1 LSDYNV
7 QISCPSSKTSEVYK
21 NSWEYLQLM
30 NVIKV
35 VFLTQYDTD
44 DSTTV
49 LTGSADN
56 SIKLWECETGSELH
70 HLKTE
75 TAVRTCGFSSP
86 RKVFF
91 YSTDEQM
98 GMKCS
103 IYLYD
108 VVSLEKINFVTA
120 EKSKV
125 TAASWGP
132 FDDYLLTGHENG
144 MIGQYDLRV
153 SY

>member
-1 LSDYNV
+1 
-7 QISCPSSKTSEVYK
+7 
-21 NSWEYLQLM
+21 M
-30 NVIKV
+30 
-35 VFLTQYDTD
+35 
-44 DSTTV
+44 

-56 SIKLWECETGSELH
+56 SVKLWECETGSELH

-86 RKVFF
+86 RKVFY

-108 VVSLEKINFVTA
+108 VVSLEMISVVMA

-132 FDDYLLTGHENG
+132 FDNYLLTGHENG
-144 MIGQYDLRV
+144 MVGQYDLRV